1 MTERKALALQ
11 YLNAT
16 FNLIKNKEK
25 LEGFALMWLNEIIEL
40 SYLNEYQELMNA
52 ALALKKAKSGN
63 ILKRAFAN
71 FKFII
76 SDATHKLQKD
86 KSAIEKKYSYQN
98 VIHYLAPY
106 MQANA
111 NKLFVNNIRTLDQAL
126 QLAKDDLDLEM
137 VACSLCIN
145 HYFEEASRM
154 IKNELKSFDYRIWV
168 VKVVM
173 CIELF
178 RMDEFDKAKNILD
191 EIYPEK
197 NNCWTNL
204 QFAKGILGYQPWDG
218 YPFSDY

>member
-16 FNLIKNKEK
+16 FNLINNKEK
-25 LEGFALMWLNEIIEL
+25 LEGFALIWLNEIIEL
-40 SYLNEYQELMNA
+40 SYFNEYEELMNS

-63 ILKRAFAN
+63 ILKRVFAN
-71 FKFII
+71 FKFIK
-76 SDATHKLQKD
+76 SDATSKLQED

-106 MQANA
+106 SQTNS
-111 NKLFVNNIRTLDQAL
+111 NKLFVNDIETLDQAL
-126 QLAKDDLDLEM
+126 PLAKDDLDLEM

-145 HYFEEASRM
+145 HHFDEAIR
-154 IKNELKSFDYRIWV
+154 IIENELKPFDYRIWV

-173 CIELF
+173 SIELF
-178 RMDEFDKAKNILD
+178 RMNEFDKAKSILD

-197 NNCWTNL
+197 NNCWVNL
-204 QFAKGILGYQPWDG
+204 HFAKGILGCQPWDG